1 MLTAPVT
8 VVSREVRLLPVMG
21 GVGLVTDPLSLSPGL
36 STSGVRPARS
46 RSEKLPL

>member
-1 MLTAPVT
+1 MSGSVT
-8 VVSREVRLLPVMG
+8 VVSIEVRLLPMIG
-21 GVGLVTDPLSLSPGL
+21 GLVTDPLPPGL